1 MKIKDLLILL
11 ILIVVCMFFITG
23 CNREIFD
30 TSYSFDKI
38 VCNYDGI
45 KIELNVDKWNDYE
58 GEQLQIKSEGKTYLL
73 SANKCYMIGD

>member
-1 MKIKDLLILL
+1 MEKIKYLLILFIG
-11 ILIVVCMFFITG
+11 ILFITG
-23 CNREIFD
+23 CNKEIFD

-38 VCNYDGI
+38 ICNYDGI
-45 KIELNVDKWNDYE
+45 KFELNIDKWNDYE